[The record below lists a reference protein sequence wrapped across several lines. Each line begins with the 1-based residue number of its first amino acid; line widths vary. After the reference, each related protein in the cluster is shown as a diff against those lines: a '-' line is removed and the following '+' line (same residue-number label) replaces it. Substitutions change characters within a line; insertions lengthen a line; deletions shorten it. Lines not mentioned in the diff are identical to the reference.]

1 MNYKETINEQTYM
14 YLLWDFEE
22 GRLETKLLVP
32 LFQFLINEGHVWNL
46 QNFYGAFAMELI
58 EEGKCVFGESSIRS
72 AYRGYYPS
80 RYEIE
85 ADEPGSLQYQRKRG
99 YDLIRI

>member
-1 MNYKETINEQTYM
+1 MNYKETINEQTFM
-14 YLLWDFEE
+14 PLIWELEE
-22 GRLETKLLVP
+22 GRLEKKLLVS

-58 EEGKCVFGESSIRS
+58 EEGICVFGLIPIRS
-72 AYRGYYPS
+72 AYGGHFPS
-80 RYEIE
+80 RFEIE

>member
-1 MNYKETINEQTYM
+1 VNYKEVINEKTFM
-14 YLLWDFEE
+14 NLLWK
-22 GRLETKLLVP
+22 LEAGKLEVNLLVP

-46 QNFYGAFAMELI
+46 QNFHARYAMELI
-58 EEGKCVFGESSIRS
+58 EEGWCVFGKRSVRS
-72 AYRGYYPS
+72 AYGGYYPS
-80 RYEIE
+80 RFEIE